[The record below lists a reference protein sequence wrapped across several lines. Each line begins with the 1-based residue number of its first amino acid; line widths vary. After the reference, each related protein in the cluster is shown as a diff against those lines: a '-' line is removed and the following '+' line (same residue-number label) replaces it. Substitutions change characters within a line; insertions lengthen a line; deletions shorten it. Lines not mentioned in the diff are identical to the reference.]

1 MVCNFD
7 NVLLEETADMF
18 KALGDVNRMMIIYLL
33 ASEDMDRVSVTELA
47 NLLGITQPAAS
58 QHLRTLKS
66 AKIVRA
72 RKEGNHTYYAFD
84 REIMM
89 KYKKNVDYLF
99 DCVFLKCDR
108 AEKRG

>member
-7 NVLLEETADMF
+7 SVLLEETADLF
-18 KALGDVNRMMIIYLL
+18 KALGDVHRMRIIYLL
-33 ASEDMDRVSVTELA
+33 ASEDPDRVSVTELA

-84 REIMM
+84 REIML
-89 KYKKNVDYLF
+89 KHKKNVDFLF
-99 DCVFLKCDR
+99 DCVFAKCDR
-108 AEKRG
+108 TEKMG